1 MAILFYSSPRAQFF
15 DGNGNPLSM
24 GQVSYYFPGTT
35 TLKEIYT
42 DITEATPAQNP
53 QPLDAEGYVRDGG
66 VWLGDGLY
74 DVLLEAS
81 DGAGGFTTEW
91 TIPNVGMID
100 STAPG
105 AIGNI
110 AYIETIQDLVNLDT
124 SAYSAAYVFGYYAK
138 GDGGDGWFYFDAAS
152 TVADDGGA
160 VIAPLGAP
168 ATGRW
173 FRIFADDKISCTKW
187 GATENAPGSVN
198 SNLTNWTNYANDLD
212 AECTLHI
219 PPGIYTV
226 VPGSITVQQSIHI
239 DNGVTFNVNGPGAY
253 TFTIDGRFEINT
265 LSKITDASSQG
276 SCNLDFTTNTFGT
289 SDLEVRPEWYETTAL
304 TFDFCG
310 ALYVLISQTTVVS
323 LVSNKTGSLR
333 FRGNG
338 TLDTSGSTL
347 TVPHLDVGDPGIQR
361 FTHSLGNPFPN
372 CVFEDGN
379 VIYTASFESLEHLVA
394 CAQIGTFI
402 YVNNTAT
409 VGNGQTINLSAAASI
424 TYSGF
429 WISVFTGGSLLTPN
443 IVGNQVLKAE
453 GGSITNTAN
462 IYDRY
467 SFVID
472 SQASFDGYVD
482 TALQNNFNI
491 DFKDLT
497 VAFNLDLS
505 GITQCSIR
513 NLYTAGGVTAD
524 GTVTFTNCSISG
536 ANTVASAALVF
547 KNSQVDSDLSC
558 TLFRASDTGIT
569 SEIVANTM
577 DVTDCIVSGDLV
589 PTDNGGSYDFL
600 IKDNSFEGGYIK
612 PNGNALSTRAY
623 ILNNDFQFPSS
634 ENPVSFL
641 YVPIDGFNFL
651 VTGETFTASAVN
663 FPVAYNVRVADNTP
677 AWGLGDTPTV
687 GTKVLQT
694 VRHRQDITPIST
706 APGAFVI
713 KPGVNMLAP
722 YIADGMVY
730 ASMDATI
737 MYQNSSNLSVTPANV
752 VTFNAVRS
760 DYEVL
765 YSTTGAASDI
775 GGVSATLDLYPQRAL

>member
-81 DGAGGFTTEW
+81 DKAGGFTTEW

>member
-1 MAILFYSSPRAQFF
+1 MAVLFYSSPRAQFF

-42 DITEATPAQNP
+42 DNTEATPAQNP

-91 TIPNVGMID
+91 TIPNVGTPD
-100 STAPG
+100 TTPPG
-105 AIGNI
+105 SIGNV
-110 AYIETIQDLVNLDT
+110 AYVETINDLINVDT
-124 SAYSAAYVFGYYAK
+124 STYSAAYVFGYYAK
-138 GDGGDGWFYFDAAS
+138 GDGGNGWFYFDAAS
-152 TVADDGGA
+152 VLVDDGGA

-173 FRIFADDKISCTKW
+173 LRIFTDDKISCTKW

-212 AECTLHI
+212 AECTMHI
-219 PPGIYTV
+219 PPGLYTV
-226 VPGSITVQQSIHI
+226 VPGSLTVQQSIHI

-253 TFTIDGRFEINT
+253 NFAINSRFEINT

-276 SCNLDFTTNTFGT
+276 SCNLDFTANVFGT
-289 SDLEVRPEWYETTAL
+289 SDLEVRTEWYQTVPL
-304 TFDFCG
+304 TFNYSG
-310 ALYVLISQTTVVS
+310 SLYVLITSPIVAS
-323 LVSNKTGSLR
+323 LAGPKTANLR
-333 FRGNG
+333 FRENGSIDVSGN
-338 TLDTSGSTL
+338 TL
-347 TVPHLDVGDPGIQR
+347 TVPNLDVGDPTFQR
-361 FTHSLGNPFPN
+361 FTHGFLLPNPALSFGAGTTLYTANFADLLQMIECDLTGTVIQVNSPTSIINGMTVDISAATSLISNGFEVEVQFGGTFLVPNRLGNL
-372 CVFEDGN
+372 V
-379 VIYTASFESLEHLVA
+379 VAS
-394 CAQIGTFI
+394 
-402 YVNNTAT
+402 
-409 VGNGQTINLSAAASI
+409 NGGL
-424 TYSGF
+424 
-429 WISVFTGGSLLTPN
+429 
-443 IVGNQVLKAE
+443 
-453 GGSITNTAN
+453 ITNSDN

-467 SFVID
+467 AFVIET
-472 SQASFDGYVD
+472 QTQFDGYV
-482 TALQNNFNI
+482 TCALQNSNRV
-491 DFKDLT
+491 DFKDFDT
-497 VAFNLDLS
+497 TYTLDLTGVANS
-505 GITQCSIR
+505 TIR
-513 NLYTAGGVTAD
+513 NLHTTGGITAD
-524 GTVTFTNCSISG
+524 GIVTLNNCSVSG
-536 ANTVASAALVF
+536 LNSVASASLVF
-547 KNSQVDSDLSC
+547 KNSQVDSRISC

-569 SEIVANTM
+569 NEIIANTM
-577 DVTDCIVSGDLV
+577 DVTDCTVSGNLV
-589 PTDNGGSYDFL
+589 PTANGGSYDFL
-600 IKDNSFEGGYIK
+600 IKDNSFEGGYIR

-634 ENPVSFL
+634 ENPGSFL
-641 YVPIDGFNFL
+641 YTPIDGFSFL
-651 VTGETFTASAVN
+651 VTGETYTASNVN

-677 AWGLGDTPTV
+677 AWGLGNTPTV

-694 VRHRQDITPIST
+694 VRHRQDITPSTT

-713 KPGVNMLAP
+713 KPGVNMLTP

-775 GGVSATLDLYPQRAL
+775 GGVSATLDLYPQRGL